1 MSEFERALK
10 NLLNHHGVE
19 NASNT
24 PDYLLASFLAACLSA
39 YNQTV
44 IARDKW
50 CSSEDEPACLNM

>member
-10 NLLNHHGVE
+10 NLLNYHGVE

-24 PDYLLASFLAACLSA
+24 PDYLLASFLTACLSA